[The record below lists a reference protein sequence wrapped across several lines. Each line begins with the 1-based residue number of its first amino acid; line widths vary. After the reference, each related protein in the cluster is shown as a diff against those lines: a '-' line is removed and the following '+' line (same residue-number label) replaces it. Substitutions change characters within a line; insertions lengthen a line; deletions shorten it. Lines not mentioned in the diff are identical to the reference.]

1 MLRPAVI
8 RAAGRTSPKSGRQ
21 TGKVYRVTDTL
32 PSVDF
37 DRRPPVPVNDYEQTV
52 KGVNVG
58 YELLFTLV
66 ECFLR
71 AQGRADLQLLVV
83 GAGGGTEIERF
94 LPKNPGWRITGVDP
108 SHACLP
114 LLRPKPISSASLSG

>member
-1 MLRPAVI
+1 MP
-8 RAAGRTSPKSGRQ
+8 PKNGRQ
-21 TGKVYRVTDTL
+21 TGKKYRVTDT
-32 PSVDF
+32 PQSVDF
-37 DRRPPVPVNDYEQTV
+37 DGGPPMPVNDYERTV

-83 GAGGGTEIERF
+83 GAGGGMEIERF
-94 LPKNPGWRITGVDP
+94 LPRNPGWRITGVDP
-108 SHACLP
+108 SHDMLAFTQ
-114 LLRPKPISSASLSG
+114 ANAEQFGVA